1 MGDTEEDAVPTDISI
16 SEAKNPAEEVLYTR
30 ISDQEISDYPMTLDT
45 KPVKPEDLVHFVF
58 VVSMDDYDRYHEI
71 LDWFKEI
78 EFTIEKKGQIV
89 KYETHD
95 SYIFKSKYNEK
106 VHDICEKA
114 IFILPL
120 LSENFSKDKFSAFVT
135 EEAIGVTRLDDACYE
150 GKLGSIIK
158 VQKNDAVRPIYL
170 NRAISTRAGFSL
182 AKGIQ
187 YYAKERNKNY
197 VQNQIKDLI
206 KEAIERVEKRRNAT
220 DFALTGTSDREID
233 QLSKK
238 VENVFINNSALS
250 PTSAESDALIETD
263 DGSSILKDQ
272 DLSERDFNGRKDS
285 GKEMIADD
293 LCCKEHAS
301 TDVARAASNNTAPK
315 EIKGKQS
322 EENSQGE
329 GSLSGSGKGETTINY
344 YISCETAQIGEGS
357 TYHKVEKEDDA
368 ILKNTVRCGFN
379 PNETNSTTK
388 TKTMENEANS
398 SISATH
404 PFSKGTHKQKDAI
417 QSVGKEHVSK
427 SVGLIRIEDRLS
439 GTGFRVGNKYVATCY
454 HIIKDII
461 TVSPHFIDSDQLSME
476 FGRYRNTGTR
486 IGDQN
491 QVFGFER
498 TIAYTN
504 EEYDFVVLELKGPA
518 LPPPLTCFGGL
529 FDSEIHLLGHPG
541 GKQMKEDSEVFP
553 VWSPKHDDVIIPQ
566 IRKLGLW
573 SLTHLPKVNSKSVDH
588 YGELLNLPRKIL
600 FHTTF
605 DEGSSGS
612 PGFIIKN
619 SQAWVILMLS
629 GGAPGCFYKENF
641 NQRRWPLKDNQKV
654 EYGYAMEDIYNQ
666 MRISKKEL
674 ASDIFKEWFPN
685 NDN

>member
-1 MGDTEEDAVPTDISI
+1 MGDIEEDAVPTGSSI
-16 SEAKNPAEEVLYTR
+16 SEARNPAEEVLHTR

-58 VVSMDDYDRYHEI
+58 VVSMNDFNKYREI
-71 LDWFKEI
+71 
-78 EFTIEKKGQIV
+78 V
-89 KYETHD
+89 
-95 SYIFKSKYNEK
+95 
-106 VHDICEKA
+106 
-114 IFILPL
+114 
-120 LSENFSKDKFSAFVT
+120 
-135 EEAIGVTRLDDACYE
+135 
-150 GKLGSIIK
+150 
-158 VQKNDAVRPIYL
+158 
-170 NRAISTRAGFSL
+170 
-182 AKGIQ
+182 
-187 YYAKERNKNY
+187 
-197 VQNQIKDLI
+197 
-206 KEAIERVEKRRNAT
+206 
-220 DFALTGTSDREID
+220 GTSDREID
-233 QLSKK
+233 QLSEE
-238 VENVFINNSALS
+238 VENVFINNSDLS
-250 PTSAESDALIETD
+250 PISDESDALLETD
-263 DGSSILKDQ
+263 DGSSSVQDQ
-272 DLSERDFNGRKDS
+272 DLSERD
-285 GKEMIADD
+285 
-293 LCCKEHAS
+293 
-301 TDVARAASNNTAPK
+301 DVARAASNNTVPK

-379 PNETNSTTK
+379 PNETNSTTR

-398 SISATH
+398 LISATH

-417 QSVGKEHVSK
+417 QSVEKHYVSR

-541 GKQMKEDSEVFP
+541 AKMQPTPTAIAEQGTQPTADPHQQAFQHQYVFSSP
-553 VWSPKHDDVIIPQ
+553 VTIS
-566 IRKLGLW
+566 
-573 SLTHLPKVNSKSVDH
+573 
-588 YGELLNLPRKIL
+588 
-600 FHTTF
+600 
-605 DEGSSGS
+605 
-612 PGFIIKN
+612 
-619 SQAWVILMLS
+619 A
-629 GGAPGCFYKENF
+629 
-641 NQRRWPLKDNQKV
+641 
-654 EYGYAMEDIYNQ
+654 EDIQKIAEAVRVVVRKSLREEMSQ
-666 MRISKKEL
+666 MIAEKAKPLSKMQPTPTAIAEQGTQPTADPHQQAFQHQYVFSSPVTISAE
-674 ASDIFKEWFPN
+674 DIQKIAEAVRVVVRKSLREEMSQMIAEKAKPLCIQA
-685 NDN
+685 DKTT

>member
-1 MGDTEEDAVPTDISI
+1 MGDIEEDAVPTGSSI
-16 SEAKNPAEEVLYTR
+16 SEARNPAEEVLYTR

-58 VVSMDDYDRYHEI
+58 VVSMNDFDRYHEI

-89 KYETHD
+89 KYETQD
-95 SYIFKSKYNEK
+95 SYIFKSKYTEK

-135 EEAIGVTRLDDACYE
+135 EEAIGVTRLDDACYK
-150 GKLGSIIK
+150 GTLGSIIK
-158 VQKNDAVRPIYL
+158 EQKNDAVRPIFL
-170 NRAISTRAGFSL
+170 NRAISTSTRAGFSL

-187 YYAKERNKNY
+187 YYAKEGNKNY

-206 KEAIERVEKRRNAT
+206 KEAIERVEKRRNAIVCS
-220 DFALTGTSDREID
+220 LTGTSDREID
-233 QLSKK
+233 QLSEE
-238 VENVFINNSALS
+238 VENVFINNSGLS
-250 PTSAESDALIETD
+250 PISDESDAFLETD
-263 DGSSILKDQ
+263 DGSSSVQDQ
-272 DLSERDFNGRKDS
+272 DLSERD
-285 GKEMIADD
+285 
-293 LCCKEHAS
+293 
-301 TDVARAASNNTAPK
+301 DVARAASNNTVPK

-344 YISCETAQIGEGS
+344 YINCETAQIGEGS

-379 PNETNSTTK
+379 PNETNSTTR

-398 SISATH
+398 LISATH

-417 QSVGKEHVSK
+417 QSVGKQYVSR

-476 FGRYRNTGTR
+476 FGRYINTGTR

-491 QVFGFER
+491 QVFGFES

-504 EEYDFVVLELKGPA
+504 EEYDFVVLELKGPDTA

-553 VWSPKHDDVIIPQ
+553 MWSPKHDEVIIPR
-566 IRKLGLW
+566 IRDLGLW
-573 SLTHLPKVNSKSVDH
+573 SLTHLPKENSKSVNH
-588 YGELLNLPRKIL
+588 YSVLLNLPRKIL

-619 SQAWVILMLS
+619 NQAWVILMLS

-641 NQRRWPLKDNQKV
+641 NQRRWPLEDNQKV

>member
-135 EEAIGVTRLDDACYE
+135 EEAIGVTRLNDACYK
-150 GKLGSIIK
+150 GKLGSIIE

-263 DGSSILKDQ
+263 DGSSILKVINTD
-272 DLSERDFNGRKDS
+272 
-285 GKEMIADD
+285 
-293 LCCKEHAS
+293 CKSA
-301 TDVARAASNNTAPK
+301 
-315 EIKGKQS
+315 
-322 EENSQGE
+322 
-329 GSLSGSGKGETTINY
+329 
-344 YISCETAQIGEGS
+344 
-357 TYHKVEKEDDA
+357 KV
-368 ILKNTVRCGFN
+368 
-379 PNETNSTTK
+379 
-388 TKTMENEANS
+388 
-398 SISATH
+398 
-404 PFSKGTHKQKDAI
+404 
-417 QSVGKEHVSK
+417 
-427 SVGLIRIEDRLS
+427 
-439 GTGFRVGNKYVATCY
+439 
-454 HIIKDII
+454 
-461 TVSPHFIDSDQLSME
+461 
-476 FGRYRNTGTR
+476 
-486 IGDQN
+486 
-491 QVFGFER
+491 QVF
-498 TIAYTN
+498 T
-504 EEYDFVVLELKGPA
+504 VL
-518 LPPPLTCFGGL
+518 
-529 FDSEIHLLGHPG
+529 
-541 GKQMKEDSEVFP
+541 
-553 VWSPKHDDVIIPQ
+553 
-566 IRKLGLW
+566 
-573 SLTHLPKVNSKSVDH
+573 
-588 YGELLNLPRKIL
+588 
-600 FHTTF
+600 
-605 DEGSSGS
+605 
-612 PGFIIKN
+612 
-619 SQAWVILMLS
+619 
-629 GGAPGCFYKENF
+629 
-641 NQRRWPLKDNQKV
+641 
-654 EYGYAMEDIYNQ
+654 
-666 MRISKKEL
+666 
-674 ASDIFKEWFPN
+674 
-685 NDN
+685 